1 MTDETVLSVDNVSK
15 RYGEGTTEVY
25 ALTDAT
31 ISIKSG
37 EMVGIVGPSG
47 SGKTT
52 FLLIAGL
59 LDTPTSGAVSF
70 RGQTISRAD
79 TRPNTLRDFRR
90 QHVGF
95 VFQKPN
101 LIPFLTAAQNVQ
113 IALAV
118 NGAAGKAAKDRS
130 IALLQHFG
138 VDHRANNFPNQLS
151 GGEQQRV
158 AIARALANT
167 PRLLLADE
175 PTASLDSERGRQV
188 MGMFRELADR
198 EGVAVCVVTH
208 DPRTHEHFDR
218 IVEIQDG
225 RVTPGAAG
233 PARRPAE
240 RTGAFPSE

>member
-1 MTDETVLSVDNVSK
+1 
-15 RYGEGTTEVY
+15 
-25 ALTDAT
+25 
-31 ISIKSG
+31 
-37 EMVGIVGPSG
+37 
-47 SGKTT
+47 
-52 FLLIAGL
+52 
-59 LDTPTSGAVSF
+59 
-70 RGQTISRAD
+70 
-79 TRPNTLRDFRR
+79 
-90 QHVGF
+90 

-118 NGAAGKAAKDRS
+118 NGAAGKSAKDRS
-130 IALLQHFG
+130 RTLLQHFG

-158 AIARALANT
+158 SIARALANT

-198 EGVAVCVVTH
+198 ERVAVCVVTH

-218 IVEIQDG
+218 VIEINDG
-225 RVTPGAAG
+225 RVSPGGAG
-233 PARRPAE
+233 SARRPAE
-240 RTGAFPSE
+240 RTGEFRSE